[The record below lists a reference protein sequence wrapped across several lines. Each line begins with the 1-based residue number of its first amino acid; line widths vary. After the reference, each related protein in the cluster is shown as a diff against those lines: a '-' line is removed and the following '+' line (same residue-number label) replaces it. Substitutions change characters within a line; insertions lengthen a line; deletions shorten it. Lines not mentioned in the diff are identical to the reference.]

1 MEIGIKKKEGIFMSR
16 IILENSEKNTFLKI
30 SYLNL

>member
-16 IILENSEKNTFLKI
+16 IILENSEKILFLKSHI
-30 SYLNL
+30 